1 MNLVPQ
7 LGLRSVYTWKEVCDF
22 LGMTRRQVKHLV
34 ESGQLVKAH
43 KGRFGFTQVHLNQF
57 LTRLNAGKAS

>member
-7 LGLRSVYTWKEVCDF
+7 LGLRSVYTWQETMQF
-22 LGMTRRQVKHLV
+22 LGMKRRQVEHLV

-43 KGRFGFTQVHLNQF
+43 KGRFGFAQSDLNSF
-57 LTRLNAGKAS
+57 LTRLNSGKAS